1 MSKFFKFPNIPI
13 EYWREND
20 VAYQFQHRMWQSDPD
35 IYPNKRKDGDPG
47 VQPSQVNRVLPIS
60 NKVPRVWFFGD
71 SFVQFPSENIWSHI
85 TKRLNC
91 VHAGVGGGGIVKL
104 YHSLMVCKEY
114 MEPEDRVVICYSHP
128 CRDVLAS
135 GHRGRYS
142 LDPIPQRIIDNETA
156 ASGSITDGI
165 CTISKSEDNNY
176 MWQEGWETKTS
187 ASYEDKD
194 LRAKVLK
201 DYTSYVNNVKWKH
214 GDSLRWHAIVTSIES
229 VIIPNLVTPFVSR
242 FSCFENSLN
251 KRLTHRHHRIDIPS
265 SIEDLYPL
273 WTFAQKNVIDFNL
286 FDATKS
292 PNHMTDDCVSAFLLT
307 YKKELRKLRLDSI

>member
-20 VAYQFQHRMWQSDPD
+20 VAYRYTKHKWMSDPD
-35 IYPNKRKDGDPG
+35 IYPNKRQDGYPG
-47 VQPSQVNRVLPIS
+47 VRPEEVKRVLPIS

-91 VHAGVGGGGIVKL
+91 VHTGVGGGGIVKL

-128 CRDVLAS
+128 RRDAIAN
-135 GHRGRYS
+135 GYKGRYN
-142 LDPIPQRIIDNETA
+142 LDAQA
-156 ASGSITDGI
+156 
-165 CTISKSEDNNY
+165 TISKSEDNNY

-187 ASYEDKD
+187 ASYVDKD
-194 LRAKVLK
+194 VRAKVLK
-201 DYTSYVNNVKWKH
+201 DYTSYVNKVKWIH
-214 GDSLRWHAIVTSIES
+214 GDSLRWHAIVSSIES

-242 FSCFENSLN
+242 FSCFEDSLS
-251 KRLTHRHHRIDIPS
+251 KRLQHRHHRIDIPS

-273 WTFAQKNVIDFNL
+273 WTFAQKNVIDF
-286 FDATKS
+286 DHVASSS